1 MTDHTGNP
9 PGNDVE
15 SGGQPPK
22 RPMFPAASVPAAPVP
37 PPAVVSP
44 VAPVTPAPPV
54 VVPAPA
60 VVVPAP
66 PVAPEVVSPAPAP
79 AFSVASASASPPAP
93 PAPPATYD
101 EQVATASRVAH
112 SGDRNP
118 GRNPGKT
125 LGIIGLVLAIPLSLV
140 GLIFSILG
148 LRKSKKAGSGNAIAW
163 TGIVLSTL
171 VILVSIAAGV
181 FAFTVLQ
188 PQIALAQACADAGP
202 GEYTDQNG
210 NPVTCE

>member
-22 RPMFPAASVPAAPVP
+22 RPMFPAASVPAAPIT

-54 VVPAPA
+54 PPPVVVPAPA

-66 PVAPEVVSPAPAP
+66 AVAPDVVSPAPA
-79 AFSVASASASPPAP
+79 FSFASASP

-112 SGDRNP
+112 AGDRNP